1 MAENEPKIRVLVA
14 KPGLDG
20 HDRGAKVIAR
30 ALRDA
35 GMEVIYTG
43 LRQTPEMI
51 AEAALQEDV
60 DVVGLSIL
68 SGAHLA
74 LVPRVLELLR
84 AQQMADVRVFVGGII
99 PDEDIPALKA
109 AGVAEVFGPGA
120 STETIVQVVRDSV
133 AGQPRPA

>member
-1 MAENEPKIRVLVA
+1 MEERKIRVLIA

-20 HDRGAKVIAR
+20 HDRGAKIIAQ

-43 LRQTPEMI
+43 LRQSPEMI

-74 LVPRVLELLR
+74 LVPKVIELLR
-84 AQQMADVRVFVGGII
+84 ANGQEDVRVFVGGII
-99 PDEDIPALKA
+99 PEEDVPVLKA
-109 AGVAEVFGPGA
+109 AGVTEVYGPGT
-120 STETIVQVVRDSV
+120 STHAVVEAIKQAV
-133 AGQPRPA
+133 LGEEVH

>member
-1 MAENEPKIRVLVA
+1 MERKIRVLMA

-20 HDRGAKVIAR
+20 HDRGAKIIAQ

-43 LRQTPEMI
+43 LRQSPEMI

-68 SGAHLA
+68 SGAHRT
-74 LVPRVLELLR
+74 LVPRVIDLLR
-84 AQQMADVRVFVGGII
+84 ANGQGEVRVFLGGII
-99 PDEDIPALKA
+99 PEEDIPALKA
-109 AGVAEVFGPGA
+109 AGVYAVYGPGTLTA
-120 STETIVQVVRDSV
+120 SVINDIRLAILGEAS
-133 AGQPRPA
+133 A

>member
-1 MAENEPKIRVLVA
+1 MTERKIRVLVA

-20 HDRGAKVIAR
+20 HDRGAKYIAQ

-43 LRQTPEMI
+43 LRQSPEMI

-74 LVPRVLELLR
+74 LAPRVVDLLR
-84 AQQMADVRVFVGGII
+84 QNGQQDVKVFVGGII
-99 PDEDIPALKA
+99 PEEDIPALQA
-109 AGVAEVFGPGA
+109 AGVHAVYGPGTA
-120 STETIVQVVRDSV
+120 SDQVVNDIRAAVS
-133 AGQPRPA
+133 AEAA

>member
-1 MAENEPKIRVLVA
+1 MTEPRIRVLVA

-20 HDRGAKVIAR
+20 HDRGAKIIAQ

-43 LRQTPEMI
+43 LRQSPEMI

-68 SGAHLA
+68 SGAHMTLA
-74 LVPRVLELLR
+74 PRVVDLLR
-84 AQQMADVRVFVGGII
+84 ANGQEDVVVVLGGII
-99 PDEDIPALKA
+99 PEEDLPALKA
-109 AGVAEVFGPGA
+109 AGVHLIYGPGS
-120 STETIVQVVRDSV
+120 STEQIVRDIRSAV
-133 AGQPRPA
+133 QAG